1 MLLVAF
7 IRYSAHSFFGLIFG
21 ISKMPLLPEREKGLV
36 DEGKSSLWVR

>member
-21 ISKMPLLPEREKGLV
+21 ISKMPLLPEREKGWWIRADLRS
-36 DEGKSSLWVR
+36 G